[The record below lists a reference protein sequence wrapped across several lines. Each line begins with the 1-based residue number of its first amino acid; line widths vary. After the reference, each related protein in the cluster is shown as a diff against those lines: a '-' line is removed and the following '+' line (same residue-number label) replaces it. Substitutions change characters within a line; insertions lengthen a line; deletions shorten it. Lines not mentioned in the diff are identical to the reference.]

1 MGNVEAARLA
11 VALGAEIFFD
21 EIAQTPYF
29 YYREDGTKHV
39 VWFEDARSIRA
50 KLEVVRDFDLAGV
63 GCWQILRLFRVN
75 WLLLAD
81 AFAICK
87 RG

>member
-1 MGNVEAARLA
+1 MLWDEAARLA
-11 VALGAEIFFD
+11 AALGAEIFFD

-29 YYREDGTKHV
+29 YYREDETKHV

-81 AFAICK
+81 AFAICR